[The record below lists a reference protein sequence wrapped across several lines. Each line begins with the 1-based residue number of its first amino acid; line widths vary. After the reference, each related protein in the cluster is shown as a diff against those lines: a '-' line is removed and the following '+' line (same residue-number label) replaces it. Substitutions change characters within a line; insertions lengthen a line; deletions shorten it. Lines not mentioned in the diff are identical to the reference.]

1 MKTHL
6 MKFFEMIIEI
16 TIEDMYVFVIIIVR
30 MDLSSDIKEHDY
42 IIILKVLINISNY
55 HPHSSSLK
63 FCLLTA
69 EFKQCMQHNNALQLL
84 DISLNAVCKSQT

>member
-1 MKTHL
+1 

-16 TIEDMYVFVIIIVR
+16 TIEDMYVFVIITVR

-69 EFKQCMQHNNALQLL
+69 EFKQCMQHNNALQFL

>member
-1 MKTHL
+1 

-42 IIILKVLINISNY
+42 IIILKFLINIKL
-55 HPHSSSLK
+55 SST
-63 FCLLTA
+63 FFLTEVLSA
-69 EFKQCMQHNNALQLL
+69 DCW
-84 DISLNAVCKSQT
+84 VQTMHAT

>member
-1 MKTHL
+1 

-30 MDLSSDIKEHDY
+30 MDLSSDINEHDY

-63 FCLLTA
+63 LCLLTA
-69 EFKQCMQHNNALQLL
+69 EFMQHNNALQFL